1 VLGAWREFG
10 TVPNPESAVILIR
23 AMAESRLRRGP
34 ALRLVVIPAEAGI
47 QCFSGHDGKDDLDPG
62 LRRDDEC

>member
-1 VLGAWREFG
+1 
-10 TVPNPESAVILIR
+10 
-23 AMAESRLRRGP
+23 MAESRLRRGS